1 MKLKDLRK
9 IKRQKRIR
17 SRVVGTESKPR
28 LRVHRTNKYIYAQ
41 LVDDNK
47 AVSIVGVSDL
57 KLEKGNKTDRAK
69 LVGKEIAKKAIAKK
83 IKIVVFDRAGY
94 KYHGR
99 VKALADG
106 AREAGLIF

>member
-57 KLEKGNKTDRAK
+57 KLGKGNKTDRAK
-69 LVGKEIAKKAIAKK
+69 LVGKEIAKKAIAKN
-83 IKIVVFDRAGY
+83 IKTVVFDRAGY